1 MSYHMYGEHIGSLSV
16 ITSSRG
22 TAAAWRVISG
32 DQGNQWLTAM
42 IDITLVRNDRV
53 SLYLTRSEIAASK
66 SNTAKPRTRNASL
79 NIPPL
84 YMKTDDFYRFNA
96 ISKVIDSQKRGF
108 NVVVTSSVMGYM
120 YELLQTAVT
129 DWVFGSSGR

>member
-1 MSYHMYGEHIGSLSV
+1 MYGEHIGSLSV

-53 SLYLTRSEIAASK
+53 S
-66 SNTAKPRTRNASL
+66 
-79 NIPPL
+79 
-84 YMKTDDFYRFNA
+84 
-96 ISKVIDSQKRGF
+96 VGF
-108 NVVVTSSVMGYM
+108 DRPGDVLSRVPSSV
-120 YELLQTAVT
+120 LISV
-129 DWVFGSSGR
+129 